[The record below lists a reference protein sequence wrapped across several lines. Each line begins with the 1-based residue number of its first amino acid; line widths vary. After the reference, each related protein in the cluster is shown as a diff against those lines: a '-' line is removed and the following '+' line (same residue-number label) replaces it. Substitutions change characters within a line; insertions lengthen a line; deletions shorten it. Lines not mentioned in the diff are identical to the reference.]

1 MSSIFPEDGRFIA
14 TGPFEG
20 EMPHHYIIIRD
31 YRWFNQHE
39 AEIYEWMDE
48 CLPRGRRHQQGMVI
62 VIEDESDA
70 SNFLLRW
77 Q

>member
-14 TGPFEG
+14 TGPFDQ
-20 EMPHHYIIIRD
+20 EMPHYYIIIKD
-31 YRWFNQHE
+31 YRWFAEHE
-39 AEIYEWMDE
+39 TEVHAWMRD
-48 CLPRGRRHQQGMVI
+48 CLPRGTAHHQGMVI

-77 Q
+77 S